1 MLIRKAF
8 IFCVFALTLM
18 SCSTLKKTMITSAIV
33 GGTIGGVGGAIFSPN
48 KESVNK
54 NAFIFTLLGAAVAAA
69 GGYLFHDS
77 PNDQELR
84 KDMILD
90 SEKEVKK
97 IEDVPLLDFSPE
109 LKNIKPEI
117 NIKAVKKYEVP
128 QEKLP
133 EELKGKVKK
142 QYIMEYQSE
151 PRTIQVGN
159 KTIQID
165 SFKAWEASYEE

>member
-1 MLIRKAF
+1 MLIKKVFVLF
-8 IFCVFALTLM
+8 ILALTLM

-54 NAFIFTLLGAAVAAA
+54 NAFVFSLLGASVAAL
-69 GGYLFHDS
+69 GGYLLHDS
-77 PNDQELR
+77 PSDQEPR
-84 KDMILD
+84 KNMLLD
-90 SEKEVKK
+90 SDKDVKK